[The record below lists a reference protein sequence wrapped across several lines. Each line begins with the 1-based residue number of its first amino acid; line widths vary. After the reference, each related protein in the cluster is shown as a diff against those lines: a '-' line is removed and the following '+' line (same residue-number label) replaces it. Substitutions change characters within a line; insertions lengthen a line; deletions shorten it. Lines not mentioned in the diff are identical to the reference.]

1 MTAQD
6 LVVCWP
12 EAPEDERPKNLFV
25 DYHVETDYRMALL
38 TRGWQVHDI
47 RTLPNRTDADRAES
61 LKSMLEGIRVG
72 SITPDKEK
80 MRWMELEAKVY
91 GLLTGKDKLAD
102 KAPKV
107 NQEVLDNLLDFGG
120 KKAKIR

>member
-6 LVVCWP
+6 LVACWP
-12 EAPEDERPKNLFV
+12 KAPEDERPKNLFV

-38 TRGWQVHDI
+38 TRGWQVCDI

-61 LKSMLEGIRVG
+61 LKSLLEGIRVG
-72 SITPDKEK
+72 SIAPDKDK

-102 KAPKV
+102 KTPQV
-107 NQEVLDNLLDFGG
+107 NQEVLDNLLDFEG